1 MSLNQKTAE
10 MAAAD
15 CYGRSFQGQKAGR
28 EFSKKGGKP
37 KAVNFRFGLDF
48 GSKRDIKLF
57 NQTVKLSPLN
67 AKDFCSGDFAA
78 SRIRKCF

>member
-15 CYGRSFQGQKAGR
+15 CYGRSFQGQKVSR

-37 KAVNFRFGLDF
+37 KAVNFGFGLDF
-48 GSKRDIKLF
+48 GSKGDIKLF
-57 NQTVKLSPLN
+57 NQAIKLSPLN
-67 AKDFCSGDFAA
+67 AKNFCSGDFA
-78 SRIRKCF
+78 SPRVRKGF